1 MEAIRSI
8 ETSAT
13 IYQSAR
19 CNIPED
25 LNLVLFTFTIKEKPQ
40 YHNQKVGEG
49 IQNAE
54 SFGEFRDPLSTKNWK
69 RNQLWCTSEQ
79 VEYSD

>member
-1 MEAIRSI
+1 MEALRSI

-19 CNIPED
+19 RNIPED
-25 LNLVLFTFTIKEKPQ
+25 LNLVLFTLTIKEKPQ

-54 SFGEFRDPLSTKNWK
+54 SFGEFEILYLQRIGKGIRCGAPLSK
-69 RNQLWCTSEQ
+69 
-79 VEYSD
+79 